1 MRGAQAQNCAGHTG
15 WPGNAR
21 FLSLLNEV
29 VGLRFSHDGD
39 EVSPTN
45 VEVTSAAFSLRVTL
59 RKHVVHGQR
68 RRKGVGEGLEMC
80 AKGSNVR

>member
-29 VGLRFSHDGD
+29 VGLRFSHDG
-39 EVSPTN
+39 EVSSTN
-45 VEVTSAAFSLRVTL
+45 VGRDFGIGVTL